1 MMMYYNQDP
10 GDIHYVITM
19 FACHL
24 TAVTVLGLLLSVLMN
39 KMVVDYVIKKG
50 NLSINPYLFRLIH
63 NFLLSRLI
71 FTGQCDRNQHF
82 VLFKQQPKIQYG
94 KILISVYLCLTFSV
108 RIYS

>member
-1 MMMYYNQDP
+1 MYYNQDP

-50 NLSINPYLFRLIH
+50 NLCIYL
-63 NFLLSRLI
+63 
-71 FTGQCDRNQHF
+71 
-82 VLFKQQPKIQYG
+82 
-94 KILISVYLCLTFSV
+94 
-108 RIYS
+108 YSE